1 MCNIVLLKQMNIL
14 LVYATNSGGTQLAS
28 QIVHDTLMSQNQQV
42 AVKEVRETNA
52 DEFAKFD
59 LVILA
64 SPSWDY
70 EGLEGQPHPDY
81 APFMENAKGKRFAG
95 KKFAV
100 FGLGD
105 SSYTYFCGA
114 ADELEKFVK
123 ELGGTLVIEALKID
137 GFYLDQENNSEK
149 LRQWAQNLV
158 QKIS

>member
-1 MCNIVLLKQMNIL
+1 MKVF
-14 LVYATNSGGTQLAS
+14 LVFATNSGGTQLAS
-28 QIVHDTLMSQNQQV
+28 QIIEEALSKNNHQV
-42 AVKEVRETNA
+42 TVKEVRDTKI
-52 DEFAKFD
+52 DEFNTSD

-105 SSYTYFCGA
+105 SSYT
-114 ADELEKFVK
+114 
-123 ELGGTLVIEALKID
+123 
-137 GFYLDQENNSEK
+137 
-149 LRQWAQNLV
+149 
-158 QKIS
+158 